1 MHDTAKKNNAHFL
14 IVPHFDYIAQYDY
27 LKYKNAINKLNECQ
41 AEKFHADLEFSAKKL
56 NIPIVMEV
64 LELAKERHSNKE
76 HYNFKNNEG
85 RTTNGHYSKKGYK
98 ITAEGII
105 KHIETNKLLQ

>member
-1 MHDTAKKNNAHFL
+1 MD
-14 IVPHFDYIAQYDY
+14 I
-27 LKYKNAINKLNECQ
+27 KNA
-41 AEKFHADLEFSAKKL
+41 AKQY
-56 NIPIVMEV
+56 NIPVVMEV

-85 RTTNGHYSKKGYK
+85 RTINGHYSKKGHK

>member
-1 MHDTAKKNNAHFL
+1 MQKTAKKNNAHFL

-41 AEKFHADLEFSAKKL
+41 AERFHADLEFSAKKL

-76 HYNFKNNEG
+76 HYNFKNDEG
-85 RTTNGHYSKKGYK
+85 RTINGHYSKKGHK